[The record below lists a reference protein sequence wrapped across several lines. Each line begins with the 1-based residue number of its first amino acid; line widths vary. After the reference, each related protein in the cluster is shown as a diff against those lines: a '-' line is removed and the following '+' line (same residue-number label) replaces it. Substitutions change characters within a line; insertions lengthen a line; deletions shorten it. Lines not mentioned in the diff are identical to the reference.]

1 MVKESSS
8 DSGFGS
14 NFNAT
19 SWLSAGSALL
29 LSGFGV
35 SEAHR
40 PPGYFPFTFEL
51 IQSENL
57 VPPLHQPLVSAGSYP
72 VGQHQA
78 LHLCGQFCGPAG
90 PQDYVP

>member
-35 SEAHR
+35 SEA
-40 PPGYFPFTFEL
+40 GNGDIAKFIFCNFSLDEGSITSLYNGT
-51 IQSENL
+51 SSSCWSS
-57 VPPLHQPLVSAGSYP
+57 VSVS
-72 VGQHQA
+72 VGEKSI
-78 LHLCGQFCGPAG
+78 
-90 PQDYVP
+90 